1 MKSADFEVH
10 GKNQNRKNPRTCLSV
25 GTNQSDYP
33 VASCR
38 QSVGL
43 SSTDGDSY
51 ETRETSL
58 PLLPCT
64 SPYDTVPLLEGYPWT
79 EEISE
84 EEYRRVC
91 SYPAEG
97 IPDDPGYPGADGSSL
112 VSISVNSPYARRIK
126 KIANKWFP
134 QTKSTRLFHQSVPHL
149 SDDGNTHVQTD
160 TAIVLRSN
168 LPGKG
173 KSDALLFR
181 KGCTLDR
188 PDDRKYDKYK

>member
-1 MKSADFEVH
+1 MKSTDSEVF
-10 GKNQNRKNPRTCLSV
+10 GKSQNKRNPRTCLNL
-25 GTNQSDYP
+25 GINRSDYP
-33 VASCR
+33 APSYC
-38 QSVGL
+38 QSGGL
-43 SSTDGDSY
+43 SSTDLDSY

-64 SPYDTVPLLEGYPWT
+64 SLYDTVPLLEGYPWT

-160 TAIVLRSN
+160 TAIDRRNNPVGKDKSN
-168 LPGKG
+168 APL
-173 KSDALLFR
+173 SR
-181 KGCTLDR
+181 KDCTLDCL
-188 PDDRKYDKYK
+188 DDREYDKYK

>member
-1 MKSADFEVH
+1 MKSADFEVP
-10 GKNQNRKNPRTCLSV
+10 GKSQNRKNPQTCLSA
-25 GTNQSDYP
+25 GTNWSDYSAP
-33 VASCR
+33 SCR
-38 QSVGL
+38 RSGGL
-43 SSTDGDSY
+43 SSTDGDCH

-58 PLLPCT
+58 PLSPCT

-84 EEYRRVC
+84 EEYHRVC

-97 IPDDPGYPGADGSSL
+97 IPDDPGYPGVDRSSL
-112 VSISVNSPYARRIK
+112 VSISVSSPYARRIK
-126 KIANKWFP
+126 RIASKWFP
-134 QTKSTRLFHQSVPHL
+134 QTKSTRLSHHSIFHL

-181 KGCTLDR
+181 KGCTLGR
-188 PDDRKYDKYK
+188 PDDRECGKCK